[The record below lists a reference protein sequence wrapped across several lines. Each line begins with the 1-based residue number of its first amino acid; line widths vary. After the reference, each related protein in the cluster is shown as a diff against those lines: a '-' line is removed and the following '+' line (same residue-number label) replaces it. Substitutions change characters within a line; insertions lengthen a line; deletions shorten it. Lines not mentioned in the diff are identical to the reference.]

1 MLFRSEESG
10 ECNNLHFAMAWGCHM
25 NMVLLLVILEIIL
38 LITMAPSGV
47 LARPSARP
55 TKGMGDPNCPACI
68 EYPCK
73 C

>member
-1 MLFRSEESG
+1 M
-10 ECNNLHFAMAWGCHM
+10 AMAWGCNM
-25 NMVLLLVILEIIL
+25 NMVLLLVILEIVL
-38 LITMAPSGV
+38 LITTVPSAA
-47 LARPSARP
+47 LARPSVSR